1 MFEIKKILL
10 YWIKELF
17 LYILFL
23 AILAVWWLISM
34 VFFTEIWGRL
44 VLIGLVVITVI
55 YCYVDNKWIK

>member
-23 AILAVWWLISM
+23 AILAVC
-34 VFFTEIWGRL
+34 G
-44 VLIGLVVITVI
+44 
-55 YCYVDNKWIK
+55 